1 MWDVIN
7 AILVLILSF
16 LGVHLSQ
23 ITTKIA
29 QDDKNEKTGHDL
41 IFSMPII
48 YGEKSSE
55 GAYLRDFA
63 IINNKNRSEIIN
75 EIYLKKD
82 DKIIPFW
89 RATQTPLILSPYS
102 TALVRTNT
110 GAPYIAGK
118 LSDYK
123 IIAAMFDDEVEL
135 TQKLLRQKAAS
146 T

>member
-1 MWDVIN
+1 MWGVIN
-7 AILVLILSF
+7 AILALILSF
-16 LGVHLSQ
+16 LGVRLSQ

-55 GAYLRDFA
+55 GAHLRDFA

-110 GAPYIAGK
+110 SAPYVAGK

>member
-1 MWDVIN
+1 M
-7 AILVLILSF
+7 
-16 LGVHLSQ
+16 
-23 ITTKIA
+23 
-29 QDDKNEKTGHDL
+29 
-41 IFSMPII
+41 
-48 YGEKSSE
+48 
-55 GAYLRDFA
+55 RDFA

-110 GAPYIAGK
+110 GAPYVAGK

>member
-1 MWDVIN
+1 MWGVIN
-7 AILVLILSF
+7 AILALILSF
-16 LGVHLSQ
+16 LGVRLSQ

-29 QDDKNEKTGHDL
+29 QDDKNEQTGHDL

-55 GAYLRDFA
+55 GAHLRDFA

-89 RATQTPLILSPYS
+89 RATQIPLILSPYS

-110 GAPYIAGK
+110 SAPYVAGK

>member
-1 MWDVIN
+1 MWGVIN

-16 LGVHLSQ
+16 LGVRLSQ

-55 GAYLRDFA
+55 GAHLRDFA

-110 GAPYIAGK
+110 SAPYVAGK